1 MFTPFHG
8 HLDRKTQ
15 NVAAKSFGSG
25 RRRTR
30 RRRPDLE
37 ALENR
42 NLLSFIGSEQL
53 VSTRSHDNTS
63 SDNASSSNGTSVAV
77 WVNTFNSADHDI
89 WAQRFDQYGRLT
101 GTPIQVDFLA
111 SDNSFDPHV
120 SMDGFGRFVVTWE
133 NHNSNGTENIMMRY
147 FSASGSPITGIIQVS
162 NLGSTDFNPD
172 VAASNGSFV
181 ISWTHR
187 LSATDFDIDAERFVI
202 SSAGVPVGRGI
213 FGVNTD
219 TNVEDHSSVAMSP
232 NGSFDIAYER
242 QFRSGSSDWDIYAQ
256 QYNGF
261 GNFVR
266 KVAVNTD
273 TNAEHNPS
281 VSMNDSGNAMIAYQ
295 EFVSPDYGIY
305 ANELSSLG
313 SLSPRIT
320 IRDVGGVNEVNPSVA
335 LDSPGFVVAY
345 DTPSGVQVT
354 THLLSDTQT
363 VTGFT
368 PAVSVSYGG
377 RYLVTYTRFS
387 SSSGHFDI
395 FSQRGVLMY
404 RL

>member
-53 VSTRSHDNTS
+53 VSTQSHDNTS

-101 GTPIQVDFLA
+101 GTPIQVDFSA
-111 SDNSFDPHV
+111 SDNSFNPHV
-120 SMDGFGRFVVTWE
+120 SMDGTGRFAVSWE
-133 NHNSNGTENIMMRY
+133 NHNLNGTENIMMRD
-147 FSASGSPITGIIQVS
+147 FSASGSPITPITRVS

-172 VAASNGSFV
+172 VASSNGSFV

-187 LSATDFDIDAERFVI
+187 FSATNFDIDAERFVI
-202 SSAGVPVGRGI
+202 SSAGVPVGQGI

-232 NGSFDIAYER
+232 YGSFDIAYER
-242 QFRSGSSDWDIYAQ
+242 QFLSGSSDWDIYAQ

-281 VSMNDSGNAMIAYQ
+281 VSMDNSGNAMIAYQ
-295 EFVSPDYGIY
+295 EFVSQRLRNLRQPTEQLGEPEQPDHHSGCRRRQRGQPVDRPAPI
-305 ANELSSLG
+305 
-313 SLSPRIT
+313 
-320 IRDVGGVNEVNPSVA
+320 GG
-335 LDSPGFVVAY
+335 LFVVAY
-345 DTPSGVQVT
+345 DYPQRGPGHHDVGVQREF
-354 THLLSDTQT
+354 DNPQT
-363 VTGFT
+363 GHWVH
-368 PAVSVSYGG
+368 
-377 RYLVTYTRFS
+377 
-387 SSSGHFDI
+387 SGD
-395 FSQRGVLMY
+395 QRRVASIAIW
-404 RL
+404 